1 MVSKNSEA
9 PAAATVR
16 ASNLSVSTKELTM
29 NSLAKSTVNC
39 TNSIIISDI
48 KIHMDAEGR
57 YSLNDL
63 HKASGDEQRHRPK
76 YWLELNQTTEII
88 DEILKGGNPP
98 FKNDGVLNTG
108 IPAFKPVVSK
118 KGRYGGT
125 YVCKELVYSYA
136 MWISAAFALKVIR
149 AYDALVTG
157 NANEAVRIAKTTV
170 SERTP
175 LRDAVNMLVGKKGLR
190 YDDAYNMV
198 HQRFGIDSIDELS
211 IDQIHQAVEYVHRVV
226 LDGEFIGKPEEVSR
240 AIPVGNYNFPVET
253 ADPHNRKFGND
264 WITPRVILD
273 EMNRAPELE
282 LLEAL
287 ENDGYDVKGAKI
299 RIHAMYGIVKQHMEM
314 QKDISEMRRY
324 LSAMKDIVEYQTT
337 ERGMNVS
344 FTGKDKGGA
353 WGGYVQRRL
362 PV

>member
-1 MVSKNSEA
+1 MVSKNSKA
-9 PAAATVR
+9 PTAATVR
-16 ASNLSVSTKELTM
+16 ASNLPVNRETTDMK
-29 NSLAKSTVNC
+29 SLAKSTVNC
-39 TNSIIISDI
+39 TNSIVITDI
-48 KIHMDAEGR
+48 KIHMDSEGR

-63 HKASGDEQRHRPK
+63 HKASGKEHRHSPN
-76 YWLELNQTTEII
+76 YWMDLQQTKELIEEI
-88 DEILKGGNPP
+88 
-98 FKNDGVLNTG
+98 LNTG
-108 IPAFKPVVSK
+108 FPVFKPTTSK

-149 AYDALVTG
+149 AYDALVTS
-157 NANEAVRIAKTTV
+157 NANEGVRIAKTTV

-211 IDQIHQAVEYVHRVV
+211 LDQIPQAVEYVHRVV

-240 AIPVGNYNFPVET
+240 SIPAGNYNFPVET

-264 WITPRVILD
+264 WITPRVIID

-344 FTGKDKGGA
+344 FTGKDKGCA

-362 PV
+362 PS

>member
-1 MVSKNSEA
+1 MGSKNSEA
-9 PAAATVR
+9 PTAATVR
-16 ASNLSVSTKELTM
+16 ASNSPVNRETTDMK
-29 NSLAKSTVNC
+29 SLAKSTVNC
-39 TNSIIISDI
+39 TNSIVISNI

-63 HKASGDEQRHRPK
+63 HKAAGSEQKHKPVH
-76 YWLELNQTTEII
+76 WLATSQTKELIE
-88 DEILKGGNPP
+88 EILK
-98 FKNDGVLNTG
+98 VG
-108 IPAFKPVVSK
+108 ILTFKPTDIK

-157 NANEAVRIAKTTV
+157 NASEAVRIAKTTV

-211 IDQIHQAVEYVHRVV
+211 LDQIPLAVEYVHRVV

-299 RIHAMYGIVKQHMEM
+299 HIHAMYGIVKQHMEM

-362 PV
+362 PS

>member
-1 MVSKNSEA
+1 MDLSKRKNSEA
-9 PAAATVR
+9 PMAATIE
-16 ASNLSVSTKELTM
+16 ASNLPVNRETTDMK
-29 NSLAKSTVNC
+29 SLAKSTVNC
-39 TNSIIISDI
+39 TNSIVISDI

-63 HKASGDEQRHRPK
+63 HKASGKEDKHQPAFFMRRNETI
-76 YWLELNQTTEII
+76 ELI
-88 DEILKGGNPP
+88 DEIFNSANMQNKNPV
-98 FKNDGVLNTG
+98 D
-108 IPAFKPVVSK
+108 SK

-211 IDQIHQAVEYVHRVV
+211 LDQIPQAVEYIHRVV
-226 LDGEFIGKPEEVSR
+226 LEGEYIGNEDKKVNSLSDKDLNSLVWLWDY
-240 AIPVGNYNFPVET
+240 A
-253 ADPHNRKFGND
+253 
-264 WITPRVILD
+264 
-273 EMNRAPELE
+273 NRAQTVFK
-282 LLEAL
+282 AL
-287 ENDGYDVKGAKI
+287 YP
-299 RIHAMYGIVKQHMEM
+299 
-314 QKDISEMRRY
+314 
-324 LSAMKDIVEYQTT
+324 AMKMLESGFSGRCFDYGHDFSYTINAARDVLLSQT
-337 ERGMNVS
+337 RNVDV
-344 FTGKDKGGA
+344 TAPDGPRNLAA
-353 WGGYVQRRL
+353 WMRL
-362 PV
+362 KNQELPPSLYPR

>member
-1 MVSKNSEA
+1 MDLSKRKNSEA
-9 PAAATVR
+9 PMAATIE

-39 TNSIIISDI
+39 TNSIVISDI

-63 HKASGDEQRHRPK
+63 HKAAGKEHRHLPN
-76 YWLELNQTTEII
+76 YWMDLQQTKELIEEI
-88 DEILKGGNPP
+88 
-98 FKNDGVLNTG
+98 LNTG
-108 IPAFKPVVSK
+108 NPVFKPTTSK

-149 AYDALVTG
+149 AYDALVSG

-211 IDQIHQAVEYVHRVV
+211 LEQIPQAVEYIHRVV
-226 LDGEFIGKPEEVSR
+226 LDGEYIQHEDKPAS
-240 AIPVGNYNFPVET
+240 A
-253 ADPHNRKFGND
+253 
-264 WITPRVILD
+264 
-273 EMNRAPELE
+273 
-282 LLEAL
+282 
-287 ENDGYDVKGAKI
+287 
-299 RIHAMYGIVKQHMEM
+299 
-314 QKDISEMRRY
+314 
-324 LSAMKDIVEYQTT
+324 LSAKELNSLVWLWDYANRTQAVFKALYPAMKMLESGFSGRCFDYGHDFSYTINAARDVLLSQVHNIDVTAPDGPT
-337 ERGMNVS
+337 NLS
-344 FTGKDKGGA
+344 A
-353 WGGYVQRRL
+353 WMRL
-362 PV
+362 KNQELPPSLYPR

>member
-1 MVSKNSEA
+1 MDLSKRKNSEA
-9 PAAATVR
+9 PTAPTVR
-16 ASNLSVSTKELTM
+16 ASKLPVNRETTDMK
-29 NSLAKSTVNC
+29 SLAKSTVNC

-76 YWLELNQTTEII
+76 YWLELNQTNELI

-98 FKNDGVLNTG
+98 FKNDGVLNTE
-108 IPAFKPVVSK
+108 IPVFKPVASK

-149 AYDALVTG
+149 AYDELVTG
-157 NANEAVRIAKTTV
+157 NVNEAVRIAKTTV

-211 IDQIHQAVEYVHRVV
+211 LDQIPQAVEYIHRVV
-226 LDGEFIGKPEEVSR
+226 LEGEYIGNEDKKVNSLSDKELNSLVWLWDY
-240 AIPVGNYNFPVET
+240 A
-253 ADPHNRKFGND
+253 
-264 WITPRVILD
+264 
-273 EMNRAPELE
+273 NRAQTVFK
-282 LLEAL
+282 AL
-287 ENDGYDVKGAKI
+287 YP
-299 RIHAMYGIVKQHMEM
+299 
-314 QKDISEMRRY
+314 
-324 LSAMKDIVEYQTT
+324 AMKMLESGFSGRCFDYGHDFSYTINAARDVLLSQTRNVDITAPDGT
-337 ERGMNVS
+337 RNLA
-344 FTGKDKGGA
+344 A
-353 WGGYVQRRL
+353 WMRL
-362 PV
+362 KNQELPPSLYPR